1 MYEYKCVIVRVID
14 GDTVDVDIDLGFDVW
29 LKDQRIRINGID
41 APESRTSD
49 PVEKIFGLAA
59 KAKVEELLSPVM
71 VLRTI
76 IDRDG
81 SDAKG
86 KFGRILGDFILGN
99 GRSIGEILVEEGY
112 AARYYGQSRADIEIA
127 HLANRNLLMESG
139 KVDPKTVQAAQK

>member
-1 MYEYKCVIVRVID
+1 MYEYKCVIIRVID

-29 LKDQRIRINGID
+29 LKDQRIRINSID

-49 PVEKIFGLAA
+49 PIEKIFGLAA

-71 VLRTI
+71 TLRTI
-76 IDRDG
+76 ISRDG

-99 GRSIGEILVEEGY
+99 GRSVGEILVEEGY
-112 AARYYGQSRADIEIA
+112 AARYYGQSRADIEIL

-139 KVDPKTVQAAQK
+139 KVDPKTVQDAQK